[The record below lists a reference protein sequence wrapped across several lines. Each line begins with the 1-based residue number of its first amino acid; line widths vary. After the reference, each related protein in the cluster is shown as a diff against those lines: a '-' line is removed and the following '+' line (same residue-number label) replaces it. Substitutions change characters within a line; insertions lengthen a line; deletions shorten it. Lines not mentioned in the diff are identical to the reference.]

1 MLELKSKQH
10 SRFSPEVEMIALFNA
25 AANIIIYI
33 EILMLPLKLFFQ

>member
-25 AANIIIYI
+25 GANIIIYI